1 MATRDRRRREKKRRP
16 TGLPVDAKSE
26 PSQRFRP
33 ARERRE
39 KRRPTRRSR
48 RVRNLGIAAGTAAAA
63 VVVVILI
70 VLSQTVWKNE
80 GGGTATEFIVP
91 TPRPTAIP
99 RQGTTLGNPD
109 APLTI
114 VEYSDFKCPYCK
126 TAALE
131 TVPQIEEEYIAT
143 GKVKLVF
150 RHFVIHGKEA
160 EMAAEAAEC
169 ASEQNA
175 FWEYHD
181 VLFLN
186 NERVTFNSE
195 NLKRFAQGL
204 GLDTES
210 FGTCLDS
217 KRYIDKLEDDAAEAR
232 RRGVSSTPTFFVGQ
246 TKLEGA
252 KSYAEFKKAI
262 DDELAKLGGTPEA
275 E

>member
-1 MATRDRRRREKKRRP
+1 
-16 TGLPVDAKSE
+16 V
-26 PSQRFRP
+26 
-33 ARERRE
+33 
-39 KRRPTRRSR
+39 
-48 RVRNLGIAAGTAAAA
+48 GILAGTAAAA
-63 VVVVILI
+63 VAAI
-70 VLSQTVWKNE
+70 VLILLALAPWESDGDGSV
-80 GGGTATEFIVP
+80 TEFVTP

-99 RQGTTLGNPD
+99 SQGSTLGSPD

-114 VEYSDFKCPYCK
+114 VEYSDFLCPYCK
-126 TAALE
+126 QAALE

-150 RHFVIHGKEA
+150 KHFVIHGKEA
-160 EMAAEAAEC
+160 EIAAGAAEC

-175 FWEYHD
+175 FWQYHD

-204 GLDTES
+204 GLDTQS
-210 FGTCLDS
+210 FSTCLDS
-217 KRYIDKLEDDAAEAR
+217 ERYMDKLAADADEAR

-246 TKLEGA
+246 TKIEGA

-262 DDELAKLGGTPEA
+262 DDELARLGGTPAA